1 MGGWWP
7 SYCDAMD
14 CAHAALLDGLAV
26 LFMLAC
32 MLRMRTL
39 VAGRCARIER
49 PWLRLK
55 YALAVLQVFLCIAFF
70 AINSMLHRMTTPS
83 QDINLTAQGVAWAFY
98 AAILLDD
105 GETAW
110 LRLLVVARG
119 ALAGHVVYQSG
130 APRIERYDHVCLAS
144 VHSATLTLGCLAL
157 LPAMARRPS
166 DAASPYDHASLTSR
180 LLYLWVSP
188 FVTLGLRRRFEM
200 ADIPPLPR
208 VDHTASAS
216 HAFQSALLRE
226 RRRSSPS
233 FFRLLRQLYGWQV
246 VGFGLW
252 SACNKLLSLA
262 SPFLI
267 KEFLEWAEH
276 PTPSRGYVLA
286 GAICGQAVLSA
297 LSGSQYGLAWTRFD
311 IRLRAGL
318 MAAIYGRTLE
328 LSASEKA
335 AHGIGRLT
343 NYVSVDLGRLV
354 GMPGSVFD
362 MVLIPMEIAIAL
374 YLLGREVSY
383 AFVAGLVV
391 LGVMLPI
398 QTVLG
403 ATLQRVTRAMLSFR
417 DDRVEWSSMLLQGV
431 RVLKLLAWTDV
442 YLEKMQAARS
452 LEMQRLRV
460 RKYLDA
466 LCVVFW
472 ASTPVIVQSSV
483 FVAVIYAGHDLTA
496 ANAFTAIALLD
507 RLIFPM
513 NYFPWIINGF
523 LEARVSALRLRAFLF
538 PTARPSAAILE
549 APDGGRT
556 TFLWRDC
563 EFAWT
568 ASNDE
573 TRDLSTPL
581 LTPDAT
587 MFEVR
592 LDHLTLQKGDVLV
605 LTGPVGCG
613 KTSLLLALLGEMPLV
628 HGDRFAPRGARVS
641 YAPQTPWLFP
651 ASIRRNVTLV
661 PDDDHIDD
669 ALYEKVLS
677 ACCLDVDFSSQ
688 PLGDRTLLSEDGANL
703 SGGQRLR
710 VGLAR
715 ALYQRAAL
723 YLLDDCLS
731 GLDTLTATNVL
742 SRLHTVLPDDAALVL
757 ATHAVGLL
765 GSFRC
770 SAILVLDQ
778 GRIAQLGTY
787 DELATTGT
795 FHALLQHIQGSD
807 ARANDCVSDD
817 VAITAHEAEAS
828 DATETEEHRENGAVA
843 ASVWRQYASAMGWHV
858 ALGLFLAVV
867 AMQVTRNGLDYW
879 VASYVSGHAMPA
891 MTFANG
897 LLILTGVNIAAV
909 ACRAFLFAYGGL
921 RAANRLYASLV
932 QHLFHAPLAF
942 FHVTPTGRILNRL
955 SGDTYGVDES
965 LPFILNICIKDAAE
979 MLGTLCILLLTTPL
993 VLLLLLPLSLVYGRV
1008 QQWYR
1013 PTSRHVRRLD
1023 AVAQSPLLMHFH
1035 ATLNGLSVLRGLQCH
1050 MRWYHEYL
1058 TLLNNS
1064 QRMSFLSANA
1074 SAWFGL
1080 RLDALGVVLTSA
1092 IGVYAAVMSHLGAPV
1107 PSGTLGL
1114 LLIYALPIVG
1124 KCNAILGSLIAT
1136 EQNMIAV
1143 ERVLEYASL
1152 LPEVDGASPMLPTW
1166 PSNGVVRYDNVR
1178 VAYGDDNQ
1186 AALGPL
1192 TISLR
1197 AKEKVGICGR
1207 TGAGKSSFLH
1217 ALFRAM
1223 PYAGRITIDNV
1234 DIASMSLSTLR
1245 SALCFVPQEAM
1256 LFRGT
1261 LRSNLD
1267 PFGDAD
1273 DSAIWDALRRCC
1285 LDAVVRSW
1293 PLQLE
1298 TPVTGDDDKLSRG
1311 QAALINIARA
1321 VLRKSKVVCIDEA
1334 TASIDHATE
1343 AIVQETLRSVFED
1356 ATVLTVAHRMHT
1368 ILNCDRVLVLDHGHV
1383 VEWDT
1388 PAALLSNPAGQ
1399 FTKLVQPA
1407 ATSPS
1412 TLNTANR

>member
-1 MGGWWP
+1 
-7 SYCDAMD
+7 
-14 CAHAALLDGLAV
+14 
-26 LFMLAC
+26 

-39 VAGRCARIER
+39 VAGQCPRIER
-49 PWLRLK
+49 PCLRLK

-70 AINSMLHRMTTPS
+70 AITSMLHRTTTPS

-110 LRLLVVARG
+110 LRVLLVVRG
-119 ALAGHVVYQSG
+119 ALAGHAVYLSG
-130 APRIERYDHVCLAS
+130 APRIERYDHLCLAS
-144 VHSATLTLGCLAL
+144 VHSVNVVLGCLAL
-157 LPAMARRPS
+157 LPAMARRPH
-166 DAASPYDHASLTSR
+166 DIASPYDHASLVSR

-208 VDHTASAS
+208 ADHTASAS

-226 RRRSSPS
+226 RRRASPS
-233 FFRLLRQLYGWQV
+233 FFRLLRHLYGWQV

-262 SPFLI
+262 NPFLI

-286 GAICGQAVLSA
+286 GAICGQSVLSA

-398 QTVLG
+398 QAWLG
-403 ATLQRVTRAMLSFR
+403 STLQRVTRAMLSFR

-442 YLEKMQAARS
+442 YLDKMQAARS

-483 FVAVIYAGHDLTA
+483 FVAVIYSGHDLTA

-538 PTARPSAAILE
+538 PTCAGRRPHDFFVARLPLCVDDI
-549 APDGGRT
+549 DGRT
-556 TFLWRDC
+556 Q
-563 EFAWT
+563 
-568 ASNDE
+568 
-573 TRDLSTPL
+573 STPL
-581 LTPDAT
+581 LAPDAT
-587 MFEVR
+587 PFDVR
-592 LDHLTLQKGDVLV
+592 LDHLTLQKRDVLV

-613 KTSLLLALLGEMPLV
+613 KTSLLLALLGEMPLM

-641 YAPQTPWLFP
+641 FAPQTPWLFP
-651 ASIRRNVTLV
+651 ASIRRNITLAT
-661 PDDDHIDD
+661 DDDSSIDD
-669 ALYEKVLS
+669 ALYEKVL
-677 ACCLDVDFSSQ
+677 AVCCLDVDLASQ
-688 PLGDRTLLSEDGANL
+688 PLGDRTLLSENGANL

-723 YLLDDCLS
+723 YLLDDCVS
-731 GLDTLTATNVL
+731 GLDQPTAITVL
-742 SRLHTVLPDDAALVL
+742 SRLHTVLPEDAAVVL

-770 SAILVLDQ
+770 SAIL
-778 GRIAQLGTY
+778 
-787 DELATTGT
+787 
-795 FHALLQHIQGSD
+795 
-807 ARANDCVSDD
+807 
-817 VAITAHEAEAS
+817 
-828 DATETEEHRENGAVA
+828 
-843 ASVWRQYASAMGWHV
+843 
-858 ALGLFLAVV
+858 
-867 AMQVTRNGLDYW
+867 
-879 VASYVSGHAMPA
+879 
-891 MTFANG
+891 
-897 LLILTGVNIAAV
+897 
-909 ACRAFLFAYGGL
+909 
-921 RAANRLYASLV
+921 
-932 QHLFHAPLAF
+932 HLFHAPLSF
-942 FHVTPTGRILNRL
+942 FTVTPTGRILNRL

-979 MLGTLCILLLTTPL
+979 ILGTLCILLLTTPL
-993 VLLLLLPLSLVYGRV
+993 VLLLLLPLSLLYARV
-1008 QQWYR
+1008 QRWYR

-1035 ATLNGLSVLRGLQCH
+1035 ATLHGLSVLRGLQCH
-1050 MRWYHEYL
+1050 MRWYQEYL
-1058 TLLNNS
+1058 SLLNTS
-1064 QRMSFLSANA
+1064 QKMSFLGANA

-1092 IGVYAAVMSHLGAPV
+1092 IGVYAAVASHLGAPI

-1114 LLIYALPIVG
+1114 ILIYALPIVG
-1124 KCNAILGSLIAT
+1124 KCNAILGSFIAT
-1136 EQNMIAV
+1136 EQNMISV
-1143 ERVLEYASL
+1143 ERVLEYSTL
-1152 LPEVDGASPMLPTW
+1152 SPEVDGASPVLPKW
-1166 PSNGVVRYDNVR
+1166 PRHGVIRYDNVR
-1178 VAYGDDNQ
+1178 VAYSGN
-1186 AALGPL
+1186 ANKSALGPL
-1192 TISLR
+1192 TI
-1197 AKEKVGICGR
+1197 AVQAAEKIGICGR

-1223 PYAGRITIDNV
+1223 PYEGRITIDNV
-1234 DIASMSLSTLR
+1234 DIASMALTTLR

-1267 PFGDAD
+1267 PFEDAD
-1273 DSAIWDALRRCC
+1273 DAAIWDALQRCC
-1285 LDAVVRSW
+1285 LDAVVRAW

-1298 TPVTGDDDKLSRG
+1298 TPLSDNDDKLSRG
-1311 QAALINIARA
+1311 QAALVGIARA
-1321 VLRKSKVVCIDEA
+1321 VLRKAKVVCIDEA
-1334 TASIDHATE
+1334 TASMDHATE
-1343 AIVQETLRSVFED
+1343 AIVQETLRSVFQD

-1368 ILNCDRVLVLDHGHV
+1368 ILDCDRVLVLDHGRV

-1388 PAALLSNPAGQ
+1388 PAALLANPVGQ
-1399 FTKLVQPA
+1399 FTKLVEFA
-1407 ATSPS
+1407 AT
-1412 TLNTANR
+1412 